1 VSAARRGDAKRG
13 ASGASKQGAAK
24 RKARAG
30 RFIVLEGLDGAG
42 TTTQSRLLGERLR
55 GAGRVAHVTAEP
67 SGGPVGVLVRQVL
80 TNRLQ
85 GKRGERLDPAA
96 LALLFAADRIDHFD
110 VEIAP
115 KLAAGIDVVSD
126 RFTLSSLAYQGLD
139 LADPDWVEAVN
150 RRAAAPSVVIFLRV
164 RAEVAMRRRRA
175 ASLDRELFEVEG
187 FQRKVARSYE
197 DAIERLRGAGQQVVE
212 LDGEAPVD
220 EVAAAIWG
228 AVEGLRG

>member
-1 VSAARRGDAKRG
+1 
-13 ASGASKQGAAK
+13 
-24 RKARAG
+24 
-30 RFIVLEGLDGAG
+30 
-42 TTTQSRLLGERLR
+42 
-55 GAGRVAHVTAEP
+55 
-67 SGGPVGVLVRQVL
+67 
-80 TNRLQ
+80 
-85 GKRGERLDPAA
+85 
-96 LALLFAADRIDHFD
+96 
-110 VEIAP
+110 
-115 KLAAGIDVVSD
+115 
-126 RFTLSSLAYQGLD
+126 
-139 LADPDWVEAVN
+139 VN

-220 EVAAAIWG
+220 AVAAAIWG